1 MILGLEVVIGVLALV
16 IVWRL
21 LRWLLVGWWKRR
33 PRPAQP
39 PLRPMHPDKFDGF
52 EVPAQPWTVADL
64 VDFEYL
70 LRSDRQ
76 VAGAAALDRDQAI
89 YRALEER
96 APKCLADRAYLLR
109 CWLGCRRHLG
119 AGYLGGKDVVRAWK
133 LLVTAAVVASFC
145 IGLVHAGSVLL
156 LLDQGRHV
164 SAPKAVLATVGIQ
177 LLMSM
182 LVLCLWLVRRSVKAW
197 YGEFSSLR
205 VALVRAILPV
215 LSGRRNRG
223 RFAHCVEQVADAE
236 HSNGPIVFGHI
247 FMAAQLCVA
256 AMSLGL
262 LASLNLY
269 HYFSEDLRFGWSTT
283 HRVTAEGLHKVTG
296 LVSTP
301 WSALTDLGQPTLAQV
316 EASRL
321 TRDSPEYTVP
331 AAASGAWTAFISFSI
346 ITYGLLMRL
355 VFACVAAL
363 RADRLIKRP
372 DFSGPLVDELLR
384 RMRRAEGPLPRE

>member
-1 MILGLEVVIGVLALV
+1 M
-16 IVWRL
+16 
-21 LRWLLVGWWKRR
+21 
-33 PRPAQP
+33 
-39 PLRPMHPDKFDGF
+39 
-52 EVPAQPWTVADL
+52 ADH
-64 VDFEYL
+64 
-70 LRSDRQ
+70 
-76 VAGAAALDRDQAI
+76 
-89 YRALEER
+89 
-96 APKCLADRAYLLR
+96 AYLLR
-109 CWLGCRRHLG
+109 CWLECRRHLG
-119 AGYLGGKDVVRAWK
+119 PGYLGGKDVVRAWK

-145 IGLVHAGSVLL
+145 IGLVHAGSVLLL

-205 VALVRAILPV
+205 VTLVRAILPV

-223 RFAHCVEQVADAE
+223 QFAHCVEQVADAE
-236 HSNGPIVFGHI
+236 HSNGPIVFSHI

-262 LASLNLY
+262 LVSLNLY
-269 HYFSEDLRFGWSTT
+269 HYVSEDLRFGWSTT
-283 HRVTAEGLHKVTG
+283 HTVPAEELHKVTR

-331 AAASGAWTAFISFSI
+331 AAASGAWVAFISLSI

-355 VFACVAAL
+355 VFAFVAAL
-363 RADRLIKRP
+363 RTDRLIKRP
-372 DFSGPLVDELLR
+372 DFSGPLVDELLLRLQAGGAPRHDPTLR
-384 RMRRAEGPLPRE
+384 RPWWRPWGTGRTQNN